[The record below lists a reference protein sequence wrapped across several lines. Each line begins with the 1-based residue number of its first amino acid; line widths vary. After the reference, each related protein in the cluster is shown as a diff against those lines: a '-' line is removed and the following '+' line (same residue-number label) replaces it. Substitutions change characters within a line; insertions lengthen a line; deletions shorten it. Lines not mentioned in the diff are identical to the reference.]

1 MAEIPRQNALL
12 GLASLGRREI
22 PTNQL
27 LSDIQRQ
34 RVGAQPLEPSMTNQT
49 GHFDPLVG
57 WWNGQPVTQSQASAL
72 PVDPLSG
79 QLNPSGRMVADAAV
93 GASQAPASIGGK
105 IASKLK
111 YLYNPPDKTPRAFS
125 DDYRNGAVTDEA
137 GKIKFDIEGRPLT
150 APFVAGRSSAGV
162 GGGVDEAIPAAQFN
176 AIAEAITGLRP
187 SSVAAREIRGDA
199 GQMRK
204 FPLPDGSGTGY
215 QVLFDKSLKPGAVP
229 GIVAHEISH
238 AIDEIAGR
246 IPVEGLTKEIRPIY
260 NLLATGQD
268 RATKLT
274 LPQHLGYSGENIS
287 RELMAEA
294 IRAYMTNPN
303 YLKEV
308 APRTATRIREYVNA
322 NPRLKSV
329 IQFNSAAGA
338 VGLGLASDGREGE

>member
-1 MAEIPRQNALL
+1 MAEMPRQNALL

-34 RVGAQPLEPSMTNQT
+34 RVGAQSLGPSMTNQT
-49 GHFDPLVG
+49 GAFDPLVG
-57 WWNGQPVTQSQASAL
+57 WWNGQPVTQSQAAAL

-79 QLNPSGRMVADAAV
+79 QLNPSGRMVAESAM
-93 GASQAPASIGGK
+93 GATMAPTSIGGE
-105 IASKLK
+105 IASKLR
-111 YLYNPPDKTPRAFS
+111 YLYNPPDKTPRAFA

-137 GKIKFDIEGRPLT
+137 GRIKFGIDGHPLT
-150 APFVAGRSSAGV
+150 APFIAGRSSAGV

-176 AIAEAITGLRP
+176 ALAEAITGRQP
-187 SSVAAREIRGDA
+187 EAVASRLLRGDA
-199 GQMRK
+199 GQMK
-204 FPLPDGSGTGY
+204 KYPLPDGSGTGY
-215 QVLFDKSLKPGAVP
+215 QIYVDKTLKPGAVP
-229 GIVAHEISH
+229 RIIAHEISH
-238 AIDEIAGR
+238 AIDEIAGQ
-246 IPVEGLTKEIRPIY
+246 IPVDGLTREISPIY

-268 RATKLT
+268 RAKKLT
-274 LPQHLGYSGENIS
+274 LPQHLGYGGENIP

-338 VGLGLASDGREGE
+338 IGLGLASDGSEGE